1 MDQSFRGLVDEDWLR
16 AVLEEALAV
25 ALPEDET
32 YQVSLTV
39 TGDEA
44 VRSLNWDYRGLDE
57 VTDVLSF
64 SSSHSG
70 HWEGE
75 TEPLEVNNLGSVDSS
90 KDTFVYPASEAAPLG
105 EVVIAYPQ
113 AQRQALER
121 GVPADQELALLIVH
135 GVLHLVGH
143 DHLEP
148 QEQAEMQEKERTAL
162 DAMPQVAATSD
173 RMPEI

>member
-1 MDQSFRGLVDEDWLR
+1 MGDEDWLR
-16 AVLEEALAV
+16 VAVEKALSV
-25 ALPEDET
+25 ALPGGEA
-32 YQVSLTV
+32 YQVSLVV
-39 TGDEA
+39 TCDEM
-44 VRSLNWDYRGLDE
+44 VRSLNRDYRGIDE

-75 TEPLEVNNLGSVDSS
+75 TDPPEVENLETIGLGRPA
-90 KDTFVYPASEAAPLG
+90 FVYPPGEAVPLG

-121 GVPADQELALLIVH
+121 GVALDQELALLIVH
-135 GVLHLVGH
+135 GVLHLTGH

-148 QEQAEMQEKERTAL
+148 LEQAEMQEKERAAL
-162 DAMPQVAATSD
+162 EAMPQAAITQD
-173 RMPEI
+173 RTLSK